1 MSHDDTGRPAAPRR
15 CAVRSSP
22 GQPLRPIV
30 PYPRTRLMGA
40 GDWAPEERRETR
52 IAGTFALVL
61 AIAVMAYAGLG
72 SCSV

>member
-1 MSHDDTGRPAAPRR
+1 M
-15 CAVRSSP
+15 
-22 GQPLRPIV
+22 